1 MNTEHR
7 SWFRHNLQEEPIPRP
22 GRNTD
27 RLQAGM
33 RCEGCTGDRCEDAL
47 DRCLELDNRC
57 EGCRLTS
64 GSVRILVEATD
75 ESEDEASNGG
85 RDPSDSGGLS
95 GKAASEEEIL
105 EAFKVSV
112 TVRRGRFDVC
122 LRAAFVLQCLLRG
135 LQCGEIVAAPRSSTR
150 TATVSSRLLSCDTS

>member
-1 MNTEHR
+1 
-7 SWFRHNLQEEPIPRP
+7 
-22 GRNTD
+22 
-27 RLQAGM
+27 M

-85 RDPSDSGGLS
+85 GCFGRLRRSPRCGGRFEDFECHNEEPPLSEGSDLTIRDPSDSGGLS

-105 EAFKVSV
+105 EAFKV
-112 TVRRGRFDVC
+112 RRGRFGVF
-122 LRAAFVLQCLLRG
+122 ARG
-135 LQCGEIVAAPRSSTR
+135 CRVAMLVAR
-150 TATVSSRLLSCDTS
+150 TAVR

>member
-1 MNTEHR
+1 
-7 SWFRHNLQEEPIPRP
+7 
-22 GRNTD
+22 
-27 RLQAGM
+27 M
-33 RCEGCTGDRCEDAL
+33 RCEGCSGDRCEDAL

-105 EAFKVSV
+105 EAFKV
-112 TVRRGRFDVC
+112 RRGGGGLARRLCARECRVAM
-122 LRAAFVLQCLLRG
+122 LAA
-135 LQCGEIVAAPRSSTR
+135 R
-150 TATVSSRLLSCDTS
+150 TAVR